1 MYLCQPFSERL
12 NKLKKMK
19 KILSIITF
27 IIAISLLSATAIFVC
42 AATDKPSYELAD
54 QTVERGG
61 SFSVVISLKNNPG
74 IISLRFN
81 VGYDESLLRLNSIE
95 DLGLLEGYT
104 PPSPDIGS
112 PYTLRW
118 INSLWTDT
126 SSPGSTASGELVR
139 LNFTAISESDAVTE
153 VTVSHIEAN
162 NSKGVIKSPF
172 ENDKAKIEIKN
183 KYTVKFLSE
192 DGSGVISEQKYFLG
206 ESVVLPEDPTRA
218 PDGVNKYTF
227 NGWSPEVVT
236 TVEGDATYSATFT
249 AELLETDSTLKSL
262 SAQGVILDPEF
273 DPSVTEYSA
282 VVDFSVTTIDLAVE
296 TTGALASFTIE
307 GTELSVGENTV
318 KITVSAEN
326 GEITVYT
333 VTVTRQEDPTYVE
346 DNDSTLGEVIP
357 SFGILS
363 PSFSSDKTDYIL
375 YVSSSTESVS
385 FTCTASSQKARE
397 FSSDEPHIIEN
408 DRAVIT
414 LFCVAENGE
423 RTEYTVTVVML
434 PEYNGEIPEF
444 VFGTG
449 EDEGDGDPLGP
460 PVTEGPATDDGQ
472 TEKIPETTVIIII
485 AAASFCA
492 LASVIGIIILL
503 ISNRKNKKNKT

>member
-1 MYLCQPFSERL
+1 
-12 NKLKKMK
+12 MK

-27 IIAISLLSATAIFVC
+27 IIAIALLSATAIFVC

-81 VGYDESLLRLNSIE
+81 VGYDESLLSLDSIE
-95 DLGLLEGYT
+95 DLGLLEGYS

-118 INSLWTDT
+118 VNSLWTDT
-126 SSPGSTASGELVR
+126 SSLGSTASGELVR

-172 ENDKAKIEIKN
+172 ENDKATIEIKN

-192 DGSGVISEQKYFLG
+192 DGSEVISEQKYFLG
-206 ESVVLPEDPTRA
+206 ESVVIPEEPTRA

-262 SAQGVILDPEF
+262 SAQGVVLEPEF
-273 DPSVTEYSA
+273 DPIVTEYRA
-282 VVDFSVTTIDLAVE
+282 VVDFSVTNLDLAIE
-296 TTGALASFTIE
+296 TAGALASFNIE

-326 GEITVYT
+326 GESTVYT

-414 LFCVAENGE
+414 LFCVAENGK
-423 RTEYTVTVVML
+423 RTEYRVTVVRL

-449 EDEGDGDPLGP
+449 DDEGGEGPLGP
-460 PVTEGPATDDGQ
+460 PANEGPADDGQ
-472 TEKIPETTVIIII
+472 TERIPETTVIIII

-492 LASVIGIIILL
+492 LASVIGIIVLL
-503 ISNRKNKKNKT
+503 ISNRKNKKNKS